1 MTSRYQ
7 NRKILEKNDTK
18 KRYMESTIYPKIKP
32 SDNDT
37 YLITESSDRL
47 DLLAQSYYG
56 DISYWWVIAVAN
68 NLNEASL
75 NMNPGIQIRIPGDLS
90 RILSDFDKANL

>member
-7 NRKILEKNDTK
+7 NRKVLEKKDTK
-18 KRYMESTIYPKIKP
+18 KKYMESTIYPKIKP
-32 SDNDT
+32 SDADT

-47 DLLAQSYYG
+47 DLLSQTYYG

-75 NMNPGIQIRIPGDLS
+75 NMTPGIQIRIPGDLS
-90 RILSDFDKANL
+90 KILSDFDKINS